1 MTNVTPEYVTEIIGK
16 FEMSQE
22 NKQSGIIGIEGI
34 FLPFLFIFTP
44 FFIISSVILGSL
56 TFH

>member
-44 FFIISSVILGSL
+44 FLLYLQSFLVL
-56 TFH
+56 